1 MKNTLSTLNTMLELK
16 PKKKNKKG
24 FTLVEL
30 VIVIAILAIIA
41 VIAIPTV
48 TGVIQSAN
56 KSTDASNAQAV
67 QVALKSCYAEVTAG
81 TMKIDPATGAQGAAT
96 PATADTLTVTAALKA
111 EGLQDLDTL
120 EGNIKASPSDKH
132 FYSLGSG
139 VIKAAYDKGAS
150 TTAITKDQFV
160 KDALG
165 E

>member
-1 MKNTLSTLNTMLELK
+1 MKRT
-16 PKKKNKKG
+16 NKKG
-24 FTLVEL
+24 FTIVEL

-81 TMKIDPATGAQGAAT
+81 TMKINAATGVKDEST
-96 PATADTLTVTAALKA
+96 PATADTLTVAAALKA
-111 EGLQDLDTL
+111 EGLQDLATL
-120 EGNIKASPSDKH
+120 EDNIKASPSDKH

-139 VIKAAYDKGAS
+139 VIKAACDKGAS
-150 TTAITKDQFV
+150 TTAIATNQLV